1 MSENPFK
8 RCCFTLLVSSSL
20 QLQLLLYRFSHINCP
35 PQSLQL
41 SPWFITS
48 CYVNMHLRKGQP
60 NNRFSQHQMRL
71 DGFGDPSGRGEAV
84 SFLPEADDSFLKKR
98 GRRRR
103 KNASGDFDE
112 EEEEEDNPSKP
123 AGQSGYGGTDFDL
136 RKLSLPE
143 SAKLLRAH
151 GIPQSQIE
159 LLDRWDRITVVES
172 IASSKAGAAKLQEK
186 FSKFARHNPKSL
198 QETEAEKELFQ
209 KRINEIFKRQANALS
224 KVRTNTTGLKRAQ
237 SSLGGAGGEDSDSD
251 LDLVGDLEESL
262 AKGNGGADDAAELEK
277 KKAEEENEL
286 RKLTQLIN
294 DEGEVEEDV
303 EEEQLVRII
312 PRTVVRPNKQILKRT
327 VIQTMA
333 NGELRVRVYFVKT
346 KREIE
351 KFKSK
356 QRKRAKESREDYD
369 KLMHRLGLAD
379 GGDRLR
385 SRDQRR
391 LEYRERK
398 AKREG
403 EENFRWYKENLKK
416 YGKDWPLTVK
426 GVGARCSVCRL
437 KGHAASSKSC
447 PLYYTSFDKHKSVKM
462 KDKSGLKLSI
472 NKKALLN
479 ASTRKSRKR

>member
-1 MSENPFK
+1 
-8 RCCFTLLVSSSL
+8 
-20 QLQLLLYRFSHINCP
+20 
-35 PQSLQL
+35 
-41 SPWFITS
+41 
-48 CYVNMHLRKGQP
+48 MHLRKGQP
-60 NNRFSQHQMRL
+60 NNRFSQHLMRL
-71 DGFGDPSGRGEAV
+71 EGFGDPSGRGEAV

-103 KNASGDFDE
+103 KNASGDFDMDE
-112 EEEEEDNPSKP
+112 EEENPSGTGKSS
-123 AGQSGYGGTDFDL
+123 GQPGYGGTDFDL

-224 KVRTNTTGLKRAQ
+224 KTRSATSTLKRAH
-237 SSLGGAGGEDSDSD
+237 SSLGGAAQGGDDSDSD

-262 AKGNGGADDAAELEK
+262 AQGSESKGDAEDVEK

-294 DEGEVEEDV
+294 DEGEVEEEV
-303 EEEQLVRII
+303 EEEQVVRII
-312 PRTVVRPNKQILKRT
+312 PRTAVRPNKQILKRT
-327 VIQTMA
+327 VVQTMA

-351 KFKSK
+351 KFRSK
-356 QRKRAKESREDYD
+356 QRKRTKECREDYE
-369 KLMHRLGLAD
+369 KLTHRLGSAD
-379 GGDRLR
+379 GGAAQLR

-437 KGHAASSKSC
+437 KGHAANSKSC

-472 NKKALLN
+472 NKKALLK
-479 ASTRKSRKR
+479 ASSRKSRKR